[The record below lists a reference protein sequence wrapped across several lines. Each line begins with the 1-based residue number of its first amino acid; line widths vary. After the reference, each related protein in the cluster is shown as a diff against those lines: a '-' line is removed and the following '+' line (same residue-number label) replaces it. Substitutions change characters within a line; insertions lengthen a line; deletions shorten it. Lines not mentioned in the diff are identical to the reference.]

1 MDEQTATRLAAQQ
14 LVDQLG
20 KAAGFMI
27 ALRIM
32 QVLAERTSPVTP
44 ELIEAFAVCL
54 RGMERFATMA
64 GLDQG
69 VDPASQVDTA
79 DAPAVGGGGGG
90 GGAPT
95 SSGAAAPG
103 GSADGASNGGAGSGV
118 SDPLK
123 GLAEALGVGNGRGG
137 WGGNGTPLA

>member
-14 LVDQLG
+14 IVDQLG

-32 QVLAERTSPVTP
+32 QVLAERTTPVTP
-44 ELIEAFAVCL
+44 ELIDAFASCL

-79 DAPAVGGGGGG
+79 DAPAAGSGGG
-90 GGAPT
+90 GGAST

-103 GSADGASNGGAGSGV
+103 GSADGASNGGAGSGI

>member
-64 GLDQG
+64 GLDQS

-79 DAPAVGGGGGG
+79 EAPAAGGGVS
-90 GGAPT
+90 T

-103 GSADGASNGGAGSGV
+103 GSADGRSNEGAGSGI

-123 GLAEALGVGNGRGG
+123 GLAEALGVRNGRGG